1 MISMFAVRTWLYS
14 VHMIKLKSA
23 LNGVTTNNRKVK
35 TGIKKKSTLTEIL
48 TKLTSDNSNK
58 ELIAPL
64 SLKLKIVKRTHI

>member
-23 LNGVTTNNRKVK
+23 LNGVTTNNRKIK

-64 SLKLKIVKRTHI
+64 SLKLKIVKRTHV

>member
-1 MISMFAVRTWLYS
+1 MYVVRTWLWS
-14 VHMIKLKSA
+14 VNMIKLKSA
-23 LNGVTTNNRKVK
+23 LNGVTTNNRKIK

-64 SLKLKIVKRTHI
+64 SLKLKIVKRTHV

>member
-23 LNGVTTNNRKVK
+23 LNGVTTNNRKIK

-64 SLKLKIVKRTHI
+64 SLKLKIVK

>member
-1 MISMFAVRTWLYS
+1 M
-14 VHMIKLKSA
+14 KSA
-23 LNGVTTNNRKVK
+23 LNGVTTNNRKIK

-64 SLKLKIVKRTHI
+64 SLKLKIVKRTHVQGTLYLLAKNSL

>member
-1 MISMFAVRTWLYS
+1 MFAVRTWLYS

-23 LNGVTTNNRKVK
+23 LNGVTTNNRKIK

>member
-1 MISMFAVRTWLYS
+1 MYVVRTWLWS
-14 VHMIKLKSA
+14 VNMIKLKSA
-23 LNGVTTNNRKVK
+23 LNGVTTNNRKIK

>member
-23 LNGVTTNNRKVK
+23 LNGVTTNNRKIK

>member
-1 MISMFAVRTWLYS
+1 MYVARTWLWS
-14 VHMIKLKSA
+14 VNMIKLKSA
-23 LNGVTTNNRKVK
+23 LNGVTTNNRKIK

-64 SLKLKIVKRTHI
+64 SLKLKIVKRTHV

>member
-1 MISMFAVRTWLYS
+1 
-14 VHMIKLKSA
+14 MIKLKSV
-23 LNGVTTNNRKVK
+23 LNGVTTNNRKIK

-64 SLKLKIVKRTHI
+64 SLKLKIVKRTHV

>member
-14 VHMIKLKSA
+14 VHMIKLKSV
-23 LNGVTTNNRKVK
+23 LNGVTTNNRKIK

-64 SLKLKIVKRTHI
+64 SLKLKIVKRTHV

>member
-1 MISMFAVRTWLYS
+1 MFAVRTWLYS

-23 LNGVTTNNRKVK
+23 LNGVTTNNRKIK

-64 SLKLKIVKRTHI
+64 SLKLKIVKRTHV

>member
-1 MISMFAVRTWLYS
+1 MYVVRTWLWS
-14 VHMIKLKSA
+14 VNMIKMKSA
-23 LNGVTTNNRKVK
+23 LNGVTTNNRKIK